1 MNHPLVRR
9 KLVATFSLEEDEWGR
24 LPFGTVSLLENY
36 GEPSF
41 FFFTFISFV
50 YFLSPSLSLFFSF
63 TDFHFVS
70 RNSEELVQEEI

>member
-1 MNHPLVRR
+1 MGS
-9 KLVATFSLEEDEWGR
+9 VAIE
-24 LPFGTVSLLENY
+24 TVSLLENY
-36 GEPSF
+36 GEPSFF

-63 TDFHFVS
+63 TDFRFVS